1 MTTIEDQLAF
11 INQYSQYLEPTDLDD
26 ISRQVLSGV
35 IWENLGFK
43 TSIGLDHIHFD
54 SLGLKL
60 PLAYDLRKVHDK
72 LKYTLGQ
79 YGLSREDAQLYCWL
93 QYFLGGIHHQQG
105 DYTSSGWKLGH
116 AVFVLQ
122 YCLTGRF
129 DDLGTNC
136 HPWLEAGGYDSNEIH
151 YGINYHGIELR
162 VKKNYKVDIRFESD
176 QQLER
181 FKELLSIRTK
191 VEKMKSHRTS

>member
-1 MTTIEDQLAF
+1 MTAIEDQLAF
-11 INQYSQYLEPTDLDD
+11 ISRYSQHLEPTDLDD

-43 TSIGLDHIHFD
+43 TSIGSDYIHFD

-93 QYFLGGIHHQQG
+93 QYFLGGIHQQG
-105 DYTSSGWKLGH
+105 DYISSGWKLGH

-136 HPWLEAGGYDSNEIH
+136 HPWLETGGYDSNEIH